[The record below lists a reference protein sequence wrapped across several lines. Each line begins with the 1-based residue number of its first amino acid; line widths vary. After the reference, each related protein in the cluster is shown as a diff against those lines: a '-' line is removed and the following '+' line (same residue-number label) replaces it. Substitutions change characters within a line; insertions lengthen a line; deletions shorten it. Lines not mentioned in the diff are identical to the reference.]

1 MADPTLE
8 RPGVQ
13 VIQQFRASTPTIL
26 EPTLPACIV
35 GPCNQV
41 IEAVQDD
48 GSLNASAR
56 IALPAR
62 IAFAFV
68 STPFEY
74 ASVGTNTFE
83 FSVNNAAA
91 EQVVFPTGPN
101 LTVDQVV
108 DAILTEGIPGVSAVV
123 EESGSQK
130 RVVVY
135 TISTGENASLE
146 VGSGTSSPVLTAFG
160 ITRGTRNVGSSGYSN
175 LLDLML
181 GLPDYPDPR
190 GNLEEVTVDYDTV
203 RAFMN
208 NGSGSVREILR
219 TESFLDGAASAVTVQ
234 DDGDGDNLSP
244 YLNFAGAVFRTGPA
258 ILTGTVDWSGLTYP
272 AAFGTSTLELIV
284 NGVTVLVTFASPGS
298 AAAAISAVNSALGVN
313 GTAALDG
320 SNFPVITSA
329 LSGVSSSVEIG
340 AAGTINEATIGLV
353 AGRYAGAK
361 PSKARAQGNTDLTAV
376 NYVTSVQGRVLRMS
390 IGGAQYQ
397 QIVFGT
403 GVTTAGTLIS
413 AINAL
418 WAGASALNGVNNLVL
433 SASDSFGGTESEIR
447 IDKSAS
453 DATLLTALGL
463 TGAGAPF
470 NSVSV
475 VYGGAFAPIVG
486 DEVWANGVRL
496 GQVTEVPVTPTNRLR
511 ISTEQLLTYSATSW
525 TIIAKGL
532 DNQAATLSRPSSD
545 LRVDETSGSVR
556 IKHGI
561 YRETN
566 GTPTSAGPLG
576 TYLAYSGLR
585 LDVSAASPSFDLLTY
600 GTTTALEAD
609 LSPIDTQNPLGFGMY
624 FALLNAP
631 GVEVNGVGVGEV
643 SALETEGSLDSYIQA
658 FEYLESKMVYSIA
671 PMTHSGPVGQALQV
685 HVNALS
691 LPENGLERI
700 AILNPSRPSRKSDTL
715 VASVST
721 ANVAGAPTDAIGSGL
736 ADLQAMLA
744 ATGLAG
750 PTYTQA
756 NGVFVMFEDD
766 QNRYLVESVNGP
778 TITINNGPL
787 TQTDSFFF
795 DGGGSAVF
803 DEAIIDRPMSIFI
816 RGGALANR
824 TEEASAYADLGRGYR
839 DRRVICVAPDKA
851 VAAVDGLDT
860 QIEGFYLAAALAG
873 KFSSI
878 APSQPMTEET
888 LAGFRGVI
896 GSSDRYSELQL
907 KVMSGGGLMVMY
919 QEKKDQ
925 PIRVRH
931 QLTTDVSTIEKRET
945 SITRAVDYA
954 SIFLRTGLKN
964 FIGRFNITTTV
975 QDAVSIVLEGLGTF
989 LVKQGVLL
997 GFTVNSLRQSADAP
1011 DSLEVDVTLE
1021 VQYPLNNI
1029 RITLVI

>member
-26 EPTLPACIV
+26 VPTLPACIV

-41 IEAVQDD
+41 IEAVTDD
-48 GSLNASAR
+48 GSLNATAR

-74 ASVGTNTFE
+74 TSVGTNTFE
-83 FSVNNAAA
+83 FLVNNAAA

-108 DAILTEGIPGVSAVV
+108 DAIMTEGIAGVSAVV
-123 EESGSQK
+123 EESGAQK

-135 TISTGENASLE
+135 TTSTGENASLE
-146 VGSGTSSPVLTAFG
+146 VGTGTSGPVLTAFG
-160 ITRGTRNVGSSGYSN
+160 ITKGLRNVGASGYSN
-175 LLDLML
+175 LINLPL

-190 GNLEEVTVDYDTV
+190 DNIAEVAVDFDTV

-208 NGSGSVREILR
+208 NGAGTVREILR

-244 YLNFAGAVFRTGPA
+244 YLNFASAVFRTTPA
-258 ILTGTVDWSGLTYP
+258 TLLGSVDWSGLSYP
-272 AAFGTSTLELIV
+272 AAFGTSTLELFV
-284 NGVTVLVTFASPGS
+284 NGVTVTVTFANPGN
-298 AAAAISAVNSALGVN
+298 AAAAALAINTALGVN
-313 GTAALDG
+313 GTCTLS
-320 SNFPVITSA
+320 SNFPLITSA
-329 LSGVSSSVEIG
+329 LSGVGSSIEIG

-353 AGRYAGAK
+353 VGRYASAK
-361 PSKARAQGNTDLTAV
+361 PSRARAQGITDLTAV
-376 NYVTSVQGRVLRMS
+376 TYAASVQGRVLRMS
-390 IGGAQYQ
+390 VGGAQYQ

-403 GVTTAGTLIS
+403 GVTNAATLIT
-413 AINAL
+413 AFNAL
-418 WAGASALNGVNNLVL
+418 WSSVASLNGANQLVL
-433 SASDSFGGTESEIR
+433 RAGDSFGGAESEIR

-463 TGAGAPF
+463 TGVGAPF
-470 NSVSV
+470 NSVSAV
-475 VYGGAFAPIVG
+475 VGGAFAPIVG

-496 GQVTEVPVTPTNRLR
+496 GQITEIPASPTNRLR
-511 ISTEQLLTYSATSW
+511 LSAEQLLTYSASSW
-525 TIIAKGL
+525 TIVAKGL

-545 LRVDETSGSVR
+545 LIVDATSGAVN
-556 IKHGI
+556 IKRGI
-561 YRETN
+561 FRETN
-566 GTPTSAGPLG
+566 GTPTAAGPLG
-576 TYLAYSGLR
+576 TYLAYNGLR

-609 LSPIDTQNPLGFGMY
+609 LSPIDPQNPLGFGMY

-643 SALETEGSLDSYIQA
+643 SALEPEGSLDAYIQS
-658 FEYLESKMVYSIA
+658 FEYLESKSVYSIA
-671 PMTHSGPVGQALQV
+671 PLTHSGAVGQALQV

-700 AILNPSRPSRKSDTL
+700 AILNPSRPTRKSDTL

-721 ANVAGAPTDAIGSGL
+721 ANVAGAPTDAIGTGL
-736 ADLQAMLA
+736 ADLQALLA
-744 ATGLAG
+744 AQGLTG
-750 PTYTQA
+750 PTYTLA

-766 QNRYLVESVNGP
+766 QNRYLVEAVSGP

-787 TQTDSFFF
+787 VQSDSFFF

-803 DEAIIDRPMSIFI
+803 DSVIIDRPMSVFI

-824 TEEASAYADLGRGYR
+824 TEEASAYADTGRGYR
-839 DRRVICVAPDKA
+839 DRRVICTAPDKA
-851 VAAVDGLDT
+851 RALVDGLDT

-888 LAGFRGVI
+888 LAGFKGVI

-907 KVMSGGGLMVMY
+907 KVLSGGGMMMMY
-919 QEKKDQ
+919 QEGKDQ

-975 QDAVSIVLEGLGTF
+975 QDAVSIVLEGLGAF

-997 GFTVNSLRQSADAP
+997 SFTVNSLRQPTDAP

-1021 VQYPLNNI
+1021 VLYPLNNI